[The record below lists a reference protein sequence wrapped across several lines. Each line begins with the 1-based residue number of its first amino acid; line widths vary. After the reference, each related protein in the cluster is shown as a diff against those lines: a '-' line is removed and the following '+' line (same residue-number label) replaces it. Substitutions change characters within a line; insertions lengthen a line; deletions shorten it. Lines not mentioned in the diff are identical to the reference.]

1 MVLIFFF
8 FSYRD
13 IPEHKI
19 YWNIDQWWR
28 KNGQCE
34 VKGYRY
40 DLKYQTMQVIQILFF
55 FIVFVSVLCIIYKYM
70 VKKMKQKIDLKSMK

>member
-1 MVLIFFF
+1 MVLIFLF

-28 KNGQCE
+28 KNGQCD

-55 FIVFVSVLCIIYKYM
+55 FIVFVSILCIIYKYM
-70 VKKMKQKIDLKSMK
+70 VKKMKQKIDLKV